1 MNRNN
6 IWIHVGLAVVLV
18 TIAAVLGQIE
28 RWKTTIS
35 SSDISQQTLIEKR
48 TNDDPIVKKS
58 RPEVLVRFKH
68 GVTLAQI
75 REFAS
80 ANNDSLS
87 DEIEAVDGLTVI
99 DDLDNADAQ
108 TVASQYAA
116 MSDFV
121 AYAEPNY
128 KIKLDDPDQTESPR
142 DLLLRLPSEYPS
154 TRPNDP
160 QFDEQWAL
168 NNFGQESGKERA
180 DIDALEAWQTTK
192 GSEDVVVAVLDTG
205 VDFTHVDL
213 LGNMWIRPENVPA
226 YSDDELGPFNDI
238 NGYNGTD
245 SIADPMDDNGHGTH
259 CAGIIGAEGD
269 NGEGIAGIN
278 WHVKIMPL
286 KFLGRGGFGSV
297 DDAIEAI
304 NYAVDRKEHGVNIRI
319 ISASWGSTQ
328 KSKALEDTI
337 RAAGDAGILFVAAA
351 GNDGS
356 NNDRRAHYP
365 SNYDLPNIISV
376 AALDRNDQLAGFS
389 NFGVK
394 SVHIAAPGKDI
405 LSTWLGDNYREASG
419 TSMATP
425 YVSGV
430 AALVIANEPKISIEK
445 LRDRILKTADKLDS
459 LNGKVATGGRVCA
472 ANALAGR
479 VVSHQQ
485 KSTDATVERVND
497 WQHKIDD
504 LEQSVR
510 R

>member
-6 IWIHVGLAVVLV
+6 IWIHVGLAVVLI

-28 RWKTTIS
+28 RWKTALS
-35 SSDISQQTLIEKR
+35 SSNIAQRTQIEKR
-48 TNDDPIVKKS
+48 SNDDPIVKKRS
-58 RPEVLVRFKH
+58 PEVLVRFKH
-68 GVTLAQI
+68 GISLDQI
-75 REFAS
+75 REIAT
-80 ANNDSLS
+80 ANNDVLV
-87 DEIEAVDGLTVI
+87 DEIESVNGLTVI
-99 DDLDNADAQ
+99 DDLDNEDAR
-108 TVASQYAA
+108 TVADQYA
-116 MSDFV
+116 SISELVD
-121 AYAEPNY
+121 YAEPNF
-128 KIKLDDPDQTESPR
+128 KIKLSDPNQSDPNHTITPR
-142 DLLLRLPSEYPS
+142 DLLLRLPGDNAA

-168 NNFGQESGKERA
+168 NNFGQENGKKRA
-180 DIDALEAWQTTK
+180 DLDALKAWEETK
-192 GSEDVVVAVLDTG
+192 GSDEVVVAVLDTG

-213 LGNMWIRPENVPA
+213 RENMWIRPKNVPA
-226 YSDDELGPFNDI
+226 YSDDELGEFNDI

-245 SIADPMDDNGHGTH
+245 NVKDPMDDNGHGTH

-278 WHVKIMPL
+278 WRVKIMPL

-297 DDAIEAI
+297 NDAIEAI
-304 NYAVDRKEHGVNIRI
+304 NYAIDRKANGVNVRI

-337 RAAGDAGILFVAAA
+337 RAAGEAGILFVAAA

-356 NNDRRAHYP
+356 NNDKRAHYP
-365 SNYDLPNIISV
+365 SNYDLPNVISV

-430 AALVIANEPKISIEK
+430 AALMIAKEPKITMEK
-445 LRDRILKTADKLDS
+445 LRERILKTADKLDS
-459 LNGKVATGGRVCA
+459 LDGKVASGGRVCA

-479 VVSHQQ
+479 VLNHL
-485 KSTDATVERVND
+485 
-497 WQHKIDD
+497 QH
-504 LEQSVR
+504 
-510 R
+510 